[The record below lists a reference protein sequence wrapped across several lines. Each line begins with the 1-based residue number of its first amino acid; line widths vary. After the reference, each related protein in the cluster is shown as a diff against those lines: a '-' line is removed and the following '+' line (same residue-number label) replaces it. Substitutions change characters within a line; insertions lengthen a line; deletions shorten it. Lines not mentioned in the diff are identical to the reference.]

1 MNRWKRKQLPLVL
14 SAAFGT
20 AALTAASGAF
30 AVTQYLNDFNA
41 LYGTSGTVLDSCLV
55 CHVSANGGN
64 RNDYGNAF
72 AVENATA
79 VSPTEALINIE
90 PQDSDGDTIIN
101 IDEINA
107 LTFPGD
113 CTDPDPTACGTNPE
127 PPPGT
132 ITEGPTLFGCYKWDQ
147 FPNERFALSIK
158 RYGSLV
164 TTEPRNDFIESQLQT
179 NHGVHGKHVGVCGAG
194 TVAAVGGSF
203 LKAKDIG
210 SRIGLRTLA
219 VQGDGSMD
227 ECREIVIDCF
237 SEEDVQVP
245 TEFECRSR
253 NEFDVYHGK
262 SELKL
267 VENAADD
274 PLCNAF
280 DGYPPTPA
288 GDGSASGLPDKG
300 KKDKGD
306 KGKKD
311 KKGKK
316 D

>member
-1 MNRWKRKQLPLVL
+1 MSLVL
-14 SAAFGT
+14 STILG
-20 AALTAASGAF
+20 AALSGAVPGAS
-30 AVTQYLNDFNA
+30 AVDQYLPDFTG
-41 LYGTSGTVLDSCLV
+41 LYPETVGTPLDSCLI
-55 CHVSANGGN
+55 CHVTANGGN
-64 RNDYGNAF
+64 RNDYGTAFGNAKTS
-72 AVENATA
+72 NTTA
-79 VSPTEALINIE
+79 GVQAALSAIE
-90 PQDSDGDTIIN
+90 IDDSDGDTIIN
-101 IDEINA
+101 IDEILA

-132 ITEGPTLFGCYKWDQ
+132 ITEGPTLAGCYKWSR

-164 TTEPRNDFIESQLQT
+164 TTEPRNDFIEYQNQT

-194 TVAAVGGSF
+194 TVAAVGGTF
-203 LKAKDIG
+203 LKGDGIG

-237 SEEDVQVP
+237 SEQDVQVP
-245 TEFECRSR
+245 TELECRSR

-262 SELKL
+262 SKLKL

-280 DGYPPTPA
+280 DGYPATDA
-288 GDGSASGLPDKG
+288 GDGSASGLRSG
-300 KKDKGD
+300 RRR
-306 KGKKD
+306 
-311 KKGKK
+311 
-316 D
+316 